1 MGIEAWLCYNFFI
14 TIIISPIVFA
24 QLLRSIML
32 IACVGVCVCV
42 CVCMCVTPVVLEN
55 YYLIDSKK
63 LAHKTVY
70 YLEDNRPKL
79 YSLH

>member
-1 MGIEAWLCYNFFI
+1 MCLHVRMCVRLC
-14 TIIISPIVFA
+14 VC
-24 QLLRSIML
+24 L
-32 IACVGVCVCV
+32 CVCVCVGV